1 MSLITLT
8 SKQNNADPRPTD
20 PAIIKNAFRD
30 GITIRKGSEV
40 ALINLS
46 ISKQGLFEV
55 PAGQDNQIVFRI
67 GDRATYAQRVAVIPP
82 GNYTGSKLAELV
94 ETAMNDATL
103 IGVYKGTWTCN
114 YSINVSET
122 FKINYGV
129 NPLPSPSGPT
139 LTAYDGILDIIKGD
153 DKSRIIS
160 NIGGGAFGGKYPP
173 NNIATGNIGV
183 FGNGGEV
190 VLVAKPMLI
199 SSIEDWDNAFF
210 LYTNWREL
218 VTIEGNT
225 VVTVFTI
232 QYTVAGGTGPWRW
245 KLTGWGDGRP
255 DEYLTPQPDSIGN
268 GVFKHSY
275 NLATDPFLGT
285 NRYFSPDAFGTNSGA
300 LSDISRTTL
309 GTENTSYSYNDT
321 TNILY
326 YNLPQ
331 GNSWTQNNNVN
342 FALTFSIVPEY
353 GQGTSEFIY
362 KCDRTNL
369 GVVQQTTWFRLTNNS
384 GPLSYEFV
392 GSNTLP
398 NDGTPKTGD
407 AVLDIVSN
415 PATPRIQIAGGAGY
429 VGSAQV
435 NGVLGITPLIP
446 ERNLGYYGCQQ
457 TGYCRNQLYT
467 GRTDYPGNVQATI
480 QSNVGGYD
488 LWVQVKSGGDLSNE
502 VFFDCAQLIQTQG
515 TNFPNANWRTQSGY
529 IFQNLELTQFNLR
542 GATDWTTYNPNNQD
556 NIQMTIDIRG
566 ITGLRVLVSHDT
578 QGDNTFIDEQV
589 LADSTVATGQPAKI
603 TSRIKENHYPLR
615 PVYAISNGGY
625 YPDELIVSDV
635 SGIFDTKENVPN
647 MLVTMEHEPET
658 EEELNAVPTVLTKSA
673 LYKIGYITVD
683 TIGNGTDQIPA
694 LDYAGEQ
701 GNMADIMGFNSFYVF
716 PAGQLSNPIESS
728 KPPVD
733 NISEPSLFLELFDF
747 NITGHNGNTGDRCKV
762 IAVIPKEELT
772 SGATKGVLH
781 YYPNFPVFI
790 DLNMVEDK
798 TFYDLN
804 AILRAPDG
812 TIANDLV
819 NPTEV
824 TLFIRESEETRQ
836 RKLMV
841 EQAEILASVL
851 ANKNE
856 AKINQIGINNPL
868 I

>member
-55 PAGQDNQIVFRI
+55 PADQVNQIVFRI

-103 IGVYKGTWTCN
+103 IGVYKGTWTCT

-122 FKINYGV
+122 FKINYGA
-129 NPLPSPSGPT
+129 NPLPTETGPT
-139 LTAYDGILDIIKGD
+139 LTEYDGNMAIVKGD
-153 DKSRIIS
+153 TKSRIMS
-160 NIGGGAFGGKYPP
+160 NLQNGGAFAGKYPP
-173 NNIATGNIGV
+173 NNIATGNLGI

-190 VLVAKPMLI
+190 VSIARPFLI
-199 SSIEDWDNAFF
+199 PGIEDWDNAFF
-210 LYTNWREL
+210 LFTNWRQL
-218 VTIEGNT
+218 VNGANVLTFTIE
-225 VVTVFTI
+225 FA
-232 QYTVAGGTGPWRW
+232 VAGGTGPWRYKMTNW
-245 KLTGWGDGRP
+245 SDGSP
-255 DEYLTPQPDSIGN
+255 DEFLTPSIETWRAIGM
-268 GVFKHSY
+268 GVFKRGSSIGG
-275 NLATDPFLGT
+275 DPALGT
-285 NRYFSPDAFGTNSGA
+285 NVYFSPDGNGIGEGIMS
-300 LSDISRTTL
+300 SVSRTANTVT
-309 GTENTSYSYNDT
+309 GTMFKYNNPA
-321 TNILY
+321 NILA
-326 YNLPQ
+326 P
-331 GNSWTQNNNVN
+331 
-342 FALTFSIVPEY
+342 VP
-353 GQGTSEFIY
+353 
-362 KCDRTNL
+362 DL
-369 GVVQQTTWFRLTNNS
+369 GF
-384 GPLSYEFV
+384 
-392 GSNTLP
+392 
-398 NDGTPKTGD
+398 
-407 AVLDIVSN
+407 
-415 PATPRIQIAGGAGY
+415 
-429 VGSAQV
+429 
-435 NGVLGITPLIP
+435 
-446 ERNLGYYGCQQ
+446 YGCQQ

-467 GRTDYPGNVQATI
+467 GRTDYPGNIHATI

-502 VFFDCAQLIQTQG
+502 VFFDCGQLIQTQG
-515 TNFPNANWRTQSGY
+515 SNFPNANWRTQSGY
-529 IFQNLELTQFNLR
+529 IFQNLGLNDFASR
-542 GATDWTTYNPNNQD
+542 GATNWATYNPNNQD
-556 NIQMTIDIRG
+556 NIQMKIDIRG

-578 QGDNTFIDEQV
+578 QGDNIFIEEQV

-625 YPDELIVSDV
+625 YPSNIIISDV
-635 SGIFDTKENVPN
+635 SGIFDTSEIVPN
-647 MLVTMEHEPET
+647 IATEMGDEPT
-658 EEELNAVPTVLTKSA
+658 QEEELNVAPTALTKPA
-673 LYKIGYITVD
+673 LYKTGYITVD
-683 TIGNGTDQIPA
+683 SIGNGADQIPA

-701 GNMADIMGFNSFYVF
+701 GNMADIMGFKSFYVF
-716 PAGQLSNPIESS
+716 ASGQTSNPIESS

-733 NISEPSLFLELFDF
+733 NISEPSLLLELFDF
-747 NITGHNGNTGDRCKV
+747 NITGHNGNTGDRSKV

-790 DLNMVEDK
+790 DLNMPEDK

-804 AILRAPDG
+804 ALLRAPDG

-819 NPTEV
+819 NPTEI
-824 TLFIRESEETRQ
+824 TLMIRESEETRQ

-841 EQAEILASVL
+841 EQAEILASVMT
-851 ANKNE
+851 NRNE
-856 AKINQIGINNPL
+856 AKINQLGVNNPL